1 VQRNLILKTK
11 HPKMKNFSLFII
23 AIYLSGNIMAQVQG
37 SPSTFTT
44 SPIPG
49 SDRTWANTSNAAAS
63 DNVYSDY
70 GGFSSG
76 AGVKY
81 TDYLVATNFGFSI
94 PSGATNIGIII
105 EIERSDPSPV
115 SRTAD
120 HSIRIVKGGVIT
132 GTDQSSG
139 AGYSRTDAYQIF
151 GSAGDQWG
159 TTWTAADINATD
171 FGVAIAARR
180 SSNGTNA
187 GRIDH
192 ILVTIVYD
200 ITLPLKLLSF
210 SGVQNNNKVKLDW
223 STSDESGM
231 SHFELE
237 KSVNGTNFSKI
248 TTVACTNRYTTTNY
262 SFTDDSPA
270 EGKKW
275 YRLKIISNSGD
286 AKYSKVIAVQIKT
299 GKTLVLFPTIS
310 QNGTDLSVNNPA
322 NKKLTVQ
329 FFTTAGQVTGTSVT
343 SSNRVTVSTS
353 SKTAGMMYYKITDDK
368 QVLLGSGSVII
379 Q

>member
-1 VQRNLILKTK
+1 
-11 HPKMKNFSLFII
+11 MKDFTLFII
-23 AIYLSGNIMAQVQG
+23 AIYLSGNTMAQVQG

-44 SPIPG
+44 SPIAG
-49 SDRTWANTSNAAAS
+49 SDRTWANTSNVAAT
-63 DNVYSDY
+63 DNIYSDY
-70 GGFSSG
+70 GGFSG
-76 AGVKY
+76 GTGLKY

-94 PSGATNIGIII
+94 PANASNIGIIV

-120 HSIRIVKGGVIT
+120 HSIKIVKGGVIT

-159 TTWTAADINATD
+159 TAWTAADINAAD
-171 FGVAIAARR
+171 FGVAIAAKR

-192 ILVTIVYD
+192 ILITVVYD
-200 ITLPLKLLSF
+200 ITLPLKLISF
-210 SGVQNNNKVKLDW
+210 SGIQNNNKVRLDW

-237 KSVNGTNFSKI
+237 RSVNGTDFSKI
-248 TTVACTNRYTTTNY
+248 TTVSCTNRYTNTNY
-262 SFTDDSPA
+262 SFTDDNTT
-270 EGKKW
+270 EGKNW

-286 AKYSKVIAVQIKT
+286 AKYSKVIAVKFSNN
-299 GKTLVLFPTIS
+299 KTLTLFPS
-310 QNGTDLSVNNPA
+310 VFQAGTDLSVNNPT
-322 NKKLTVQ
+322 NKKLAVK
-329 FFTTAGQVTGTSVT
+329 FFNAGGQVIGASVI
-343 SSNRVTVSTS
+343 SSNRVVVNIA
-353 SKTAGMMYYKITDDK
+353 SKTAGIIYYKIIDDK
-368 QVLLGSGSVII
+368 QAQLGSGSII
-379 Q
+379 VQ